1 MSEAK
6 LPSTT
11 ELRDALLK
19 VLAGYSDGLTTP
31 EIDRAVAIELNLSAD
46 QLAVIRSGSRTE
58 FAYRLAWE
66 RTHAKAKGLIIRTS
80 SRTWKIV

>member
-6 LPSTT
+6 LPSTS

-19 VLAGYSDGLTTP
+19 VLAGSPGGLSTS
-31 EIDRAVAIELNLSAD
+31 EIDKAVAQELNLTES
-46 QLAVIRSGSRTE
+46 QLGIIHSGNRTE

-66 RTHAKAKGLIIRTS
+66 RTHAKAKGLIVRTLT
-80 SRTWKIV
+80 RTWKIV

>member
-1 MSEAK
+1 MSEVK
-6 LPSTT
+6 LPSTA

-19 VLAGYSDGLTTP
+19 VLAGSPVGLTTP
-31 EIDRAVAIELNLSAD
+31 EIDKAVAAELNLSSD
-46 QLAVIRSGSRTE
+46 QLAIIRSGNRTE

-80 SRTWKIV
+80 ARTWKIV

>member
-1 MSEAK
+1 MSEVK
-6 LPSTT
+6 LPATA

-19 VLAGYSDGLTTP
+19 VLAGSPDGLTTP
-31 EIDRAVAIELNLSAD
+31 EIDKAVAAELNLSAD
-46 QLAVIRSGSRTE
+46 QLALIRSGNRTE

-66 RTHAKAKGLIIRTS
+66 RTHAKAKGLILRTS

>member
-6 LPSTT
+6 LPSNS

-19 VLAGYSDGLTTP
+19 VLAGSPGGLSTS
-31 EIDRAVAIELNLSAD
+31 EIDKAVAQELNLTES
-46 QLAVIRSGSRTE
+46 QLGIIRSDNRTE

-66 RTHAKAKGLIIRTS
+66 RTHAKAKGLIVRTS
-80 SRTWKIV
+80 TRTWQIV